1 MNLMFFAQNQPSIS
15 LDLVGSTWFYVFMG
29 DVDGESDHFKY
40 IDPNSVP
47 VIRISDSNNKTISL
61 ITNTAGEPLN
71 YEIYDE
77 ILVVRLTY
85 SGSRDANIKVEFFT
99 VRDDAMI
106 ATTTVRYST
115 DYFNPFDGYQDYE
128 NFEAVR
134 MNPAE
139 YSITLSQEDLDE
151 ILQS

>member
-1 MNLMFFAQNQPSIS
+1 MFFAQNQPSTN
-15 LDLVGSTWFYVFMG
+15 LDLVGSTWFYLYMS
-29 DVDGESDHFKY
+29 DLDGESDHFKY
-40 IDPNSVP
+40 IDPGCAA

-61 ITNTAGEPLN
+61 ITGIAEGEPLD

-77 ILVVRLTY
+77 ILAVRLTY
-85 SGSRDANIKVEFFT
+85 SGSKDVNIKVEFFQ
-99 VRDDAMI
+99 VRSDAVL

-115 DYFNPFDGYQDYE
+115 DYFNPFDEYRDYE

-134 MNPAE
+134 MDPTE

-151 ILQS
+151 IFQS